1 MHFFFTSVPEKA
13 LLSKNF
19 PPKTFAINGSSSKL
33 YRTQYLGTQAVTSKT
48 RLPLC
53 KCLAGQG
60 GPQTPDPRPC
70 RLTSPQRSL
79 PSDLDLLRRHRQSPP
94 VGRHPT
100 TRQVGN
106 TPAVH
111 PLSNDTPLEHLIILI
126 SLRSQQIGAKAIVP
140 TSRICAKGNHGL
152 PNRPAARKLPCH
164 HPILRPGTLLAN
176 TA

>member
-79 PSDLDLLRRHRQSPP
+79 FRPRSFATPSSITACRTPP
-94 VGRHPT
+94 
-100 TRQVGN
+100 
-106 TPAVH
+106 
-111 PLSNDTPLEHLIILI
+111 NDTTGWKHACSPSFIQRHSFGASHHFDQPALAANWGKSYRAHLAH
-126 SLRSQQIGAKAIVP
+126 LRQRESWPSKP
-140 TSRICAKGNHGL
+140 SCC
-152 PNRPAARKLPCH
+152 P
-164 HPILRPGTLLAN
+164 
-176 TA
+176 